1 MKYIKI
7 KIPKKTQILNIIWLL
22 GIIHIIYFGLQP
34 YPHYIT
40 GELQTAKNEG
50 IALICAYFSIYFFIS
65 NIMFFSNHD
74 KKYFYLTYVFQSVIV
89 IFQFFIATIASM
101 HAPPF
106 IVAYIVNCIFLVL
119 LHFIF
124 YPIYLIYQKKSSF

>member
-1 MKYIKI
+1 MTNIKI
-7 KIPKKTQILNIIWLL
+7 KLPKRIKLLNIIWLL
-22 GIIHIIYFGLQP
+22 GVIHIIYFGFQS

-40 GELQTAKNEG
+40 GELQTAKIEG
-50 IALICAYFSIYFFIS
+50 IALICAYFSIYFFTS
-65 NIMFFSNHD
+65 NIMFFSNYD
-74 KKYFYLTYVFQSVIV
+74 KKYFYLTYIFQSIIV

-106 IVAYIVNCIFLVL
+106 IVAYIVNCTFLVL

-124 YPIYLIYQKKSSF
+124 HPIYLIYQKKSSF